1 MKLKKTGEKGV
12 EKTNE
17 EEVLQEW
24 ARIGETGER
33 EKLVKKNN
41 KAVSIEK
48 RQDILPEL
56 CFCGTTQNLI
66 HLKDFQLTFKGR
78 LHFMTIGNVEI
89 WALEIF
95 P

>member
-1 MKLKKTGEKGV
+1 MKRRFYKNEQELKKWEREAGEK
-12 EKTNE
+12 E
-17 EEVLQEW
+17 
-24 ARIGETGER
+24 
-33 EKLVKKNN
+33 NN

-56 CFCGTTQNLI
+56 CFYGTTQNLI

-89 WALEIF
+89 
-95 P
+95 